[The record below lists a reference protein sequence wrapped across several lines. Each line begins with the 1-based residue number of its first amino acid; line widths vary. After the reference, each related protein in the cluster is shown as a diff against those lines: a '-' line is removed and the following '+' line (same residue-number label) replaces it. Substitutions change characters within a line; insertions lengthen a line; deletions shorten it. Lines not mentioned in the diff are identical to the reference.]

1 MCICNEQTEAAPRL
15 WANFDP
21 VSSSGG
27 NACLLMQNFLYKI
40 YHNRFN
46 MHLFYCF
53 FSHFFIVYMRN
64 LSHLSLFLNILASW
78 CQTCAVQAEHPAR
91 WPSGT
96 STFLPDIVFFCS
108 FVVFFL
114 KEGATNWTAPPF
126 SILIRLMRHAE
137 CWDPSVGVLWGV
149 WGGWRVCPLSLKR
162 LKLCHCVLL
171 D

>member
-40 YHNRFN
+40 YQNRFN

-53 FSHFFIVYMRN
+53 FFLHFFIVYMRN

-78 CQTCAVQAEHPAR
+78 CQTCAVQAEKPAR

-96 STFLPDIVFFCS
+96 STFLPDLLFFRCL
-108 FVVFFL
+108 FYCWFFL
-114 KEGATNWTAPPF
+114 FYYFSLEEGATNWTAPPF

-137 CWDPSVGVLWGV
+137 CWDPSVGVL
-149 WGGWRVCPLSLKR
+149 
-162 LKLCHCVLL
+162 
-171 D
+171 

>member
-53 FSHFFIVYMRN
+53 FLSFFYCLYAKLKSPFSFFEHSGILMPNVCSSGRTPGALAIRN
-64 LSHLSLFLNILASW
+64 VNISSW
-78 CQTCAVQAEHPAR
+78 HC
-91 WPSGT
+91 
-96 STFLPDIVFFCS
+96 
-108 FVVFFL
+108 VFFL
-114 KEGATNWTAPPF
+114 GGGVCCFSQGGSHKLNCSSVFHSDQADAPCWMLGSQRGSSLGGLGWVEG
-126 SILIRLMRHAE
+126 
-137 CWDPSVGVLWGV
+137 
-149 WGGWRVCPLSLKR
+149 LSFES
-162 LKLCHCVLL
+162 
-171 D
+171 

>member
-53 FSHFFIVYMRN
+53 FSHFFYCLYAKLKSPFSFFEHSGILMPNVCSSGRTPGALVIRN
-64 LSHLSLFLNILASW
+64 VNISSWHCVFLL
-78 CQTCAVQAEHPAR
+78 
-91 WPSGT
+91 
-96 STFLPDIVFFCS
+96 L
-108 FVVFFL
+108 FFL
-114 KEGATNWTAPPF
+114 RREPQIELLLRFPFWSGWCAMLNVGIPAWEFFGGLGWVEG
-126 SILIRLMRHAE
+126 
-137 CWDPSVGVLWGV
+137 
-149 WGGWRVCPLSLKR
+149 LSFES
-162 LKLCHCVLL
+162 
-171 D
+171 